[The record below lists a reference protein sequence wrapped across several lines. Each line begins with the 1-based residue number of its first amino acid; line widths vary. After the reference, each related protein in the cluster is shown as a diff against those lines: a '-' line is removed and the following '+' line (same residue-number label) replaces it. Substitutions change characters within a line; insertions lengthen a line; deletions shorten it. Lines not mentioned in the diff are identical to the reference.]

1 MYHTSLASIELM
13 MWRALEEYGLDPKA
27 IFVKAGIDPEKLHE
41 SGSRYSAPASYRLW
55 KLART
60 VTSDPGLG
68 LKVASFW
75 HPSAMH
81 ALGFAWLASDN
92 LEEALK
98 RLVRFYR
105 VVSDIERLSLDEHGN
120 SARLT
125 LHKLKPLLATDE
137 MYDALF
143 ATIILLSRFSYAKP
157 FNPLRVSMRRAAPKR
172 KRDFTEFF
180 GAPVTFDADED
191 AIYFPRTPLKEPLP
205 TANVEVA
212 HASDHIVTRYLA
224 RLDRSHMAMQV
235 RAELIDLLPSG
246 NVTQKDVAKSL
257 NVSLR
262 TLQRRLAEE
271 GTNYSKVLDE
281 TRRELA
287 KQYINRSYMPINEI
301 GFLLGF
307 SEPSNFSRAFRR
319 WTGRAP
325 GRYRESVRADDRPNY
340 DLQ

>member
-1 MYHTSLASIELM
+1 MYHTSLASSELM
-13 MWRALEEYGLDPKA
+13 MWRTLEDYGLDPEA
-27 IFVKAGIDPEKLHE
+27 IFIEAGLDPDQLHE
-41 SGSRYSAPASYRLW
+41 SGSRYPARASYRLW
-55 KLART
+55 KLARAAT
-60 VTSDPGLG
+60 NDPCLG

-75 HPSAMH
+75 HPSAAH

-92 LEEALK
+92 LEQAFG
-98 RLVRFYR
+98 RLLRYYR
-105 VVSDIERLSLDEHGN
+105 VLNDIERLSLDELGD
-120 SARLT
+120 SMRLT

-137 MYDALF
+137 MYDTLF
-143 ATIILLSRFSYAKP
+143 ATIILLSRFSSAKP
-157 FNPLRVSMRRAAPKR
+157 FNPLRVSLRRAAPRR

-191 AIYFPRTPLKEPLP
+191 ALYFSKALLREPLP
-205 TANVEVA
+205 TANVEMA
-212 HASDHIVTRYLA
+212 HASDRIVTRYLA

-235 RAELIDLLPSG
+235 KAELIDLLPSG
-246 NVTQKDVAKSL
+246 NVTQQDVAKAL

-262 TLQRRLAEE
+262 TLQRRLADE
-271 GTNYSKVLDE
+271 GTSYTAVLDE

-287 KQYINRSYMPINEI
+287 TQYIKRSHMPINQI

-325 GRYRESVRADDRPNY
+325 GGYREADRV
-340 DLQ
+340 

>member
-1 MYHTSLASIELM
+1 MYYTSLASVELM
-13 MWRALEEYGLDPKA
+13 MWRTLEDYGLDPEA
-27 IFVKAGIDPEKLHE
+27 IFIEAGLDPDQLHE
-41 SGSRYSAPASYRLW
+41 SGSRYSARASYRLW
-55 KLART
+55 KLARAAT
-60 VTSDPGLG
+60 GDPGLG

-92 LEEALK
+92 LAEAFG
-98 RLVRFYR
+98 RLVRYYR
-105 VVSDIERLSLDEHGN
+105 VVNDIERVSLDDLGN
-120 SARLT
+120 TMRLT

-137 MYDALF
+137 MYDTLF
-143 ATIILLSRFSYAKP
+143 ATIILLSRFSYGKQ
-157 FNPLRVSMRRAAPKR
+157 FNPLRVSLRRPVPKR
-172 KRDFTEFF
+172 TRDFTEFF

-191 AIYFPRTPLKEPLP
+191 AIYFPKAPLRESLP
-205 TANVEVA
+205 TANVEMA
-212 HASDHIVTRYLA
+212 HASDRIVTRYLA

-235 RAELIDLLPSG
+235 KAELIDLLPSG
-246 NVTQKDVAKSL
+246 NVTQQDVAKAL

-262 TLQRRLAEE
+262 TLQRRLADE
-271 GTNYSKVLDE
+271 GTNYTTVLDE

-287 KQYINRSYMPINEI
+287 TQYIQRSHMPINQI

-325 GRYRESVRADDRPNY
+325 GGYRESDRV
-340 DLQ
+340 